1 MATGSLQ
8 VNRDIILATKKQQLK
23 AQQKNTP
30 MDAVLSMAQMQPRP
44 RGILNYSSDGDHI
57 TLVAQLTRREVYDP
71 VTSALHCIVNGAD
84 GVSFFTDHS
93 IYANALDDLMLVS
106 RALKYKPVIYQ
117 NYVLN
122 EYEVMCARGADSS
135 AIVVYASLVPPAK
148 LRQIVSTAQRWKMS
162 TLVQVSNPED
172 IEAALALSPHALCF
186 GDNLSGNI
194 EGSIQDILDA
204 RESIPSHCKV
214 VLMHTL
220 QSLGDVELALT
231 APIDA
236 LIVSQD
242 LLTNERAAR
251 EIKAMLKAVQ
261 EERAKTQDF

>member
-23 AQQKNTP
+23 IQQENTP
-30 MDAVLSMAQMQPRP
+30 LDAVLSMAQMQARP
-44 RGILNYSSDGDHI
+44 RGILNYSSDGDNI
-57 TLVAQLTRREVYDP
+57 TLIAQLTRREVYDP
-71 VTSALHCIVNGAD
+71 VTSALHCVTHGAD
-84 GVSFFTDHS
+84 AVAFFTDHS
-93 IYANALDDLMLVS
+93 IYANALDDMMLVA
-106 RALKYKPVIYQ
+106 RALKNKPVVYQ

-122 EYEVMCARGADSS
+122 EYEVMAARGADAS
-135 AIVVYASLVPPAK
+135 AIVVYASLVPPDK
-148 LRQIVSTAQRWKMS
+148 LRKIVSTAQRWKMS
-162 TLVQVSNPED
+162 TLVQVSSTED

-194 EGSIQDILDA
+194 EGSIKDILDVHD
-204 RESIPSHCKV
+204 SLPSHCKV

-236 LIVSQD
+236 MIVSQD
-242 LLTNERAAR
+242 LLIHERSAR
-251 EIKAMLKAVQ
+251 EVRTMLQAVQ
-261 EERAKTQDF
+261 QERSKL

>member
-23 AQQKNTP
+23 IQQHNTP

-44 RGILNYSSDGDHI
+44 RGILNYSSDGEHI
-57 TLVAQLTRREVYDP
+57 TLIAQLTRREIYDP
-71 VTSALHCIVNGAD
+71 VTSALHCVFNGAD
-84 GVSFFTDHS
+84 AITFFTDHS
-93 IYANALDDLMLVS
+93 IYANALDDLLLVS
-106 RALKYKPVIYQ
+106 RAVKNKPVIYQ

-122 EYEVMCARGADSS
+122 EYEVMAARGADAS
-135 AIVVYASLVPPAK
+135 AIVVYASLIPNAK

-162 TLVQVSNPED
+162 TLVQVSSPED

-186 GDNLSGNI
+186 GDNLSSNI
-194 EGSIQDILDA
+194 QGSIGEILDVK
-204 RESIPSHCKV
+204 ESLPTHYKL

-220 QSLGDVELALT
+220 YSLDDVELALK

-242 LLTNERAAR
+242 LLTNDRVAKKLRQMLADAQQAR
-251 EIKAMLKAVQ
+251 SNTK
-261 EERAKTQDF
+261 